1 MYAYVYIYMHKERI
15 HMDMYVNLID
25 LFMYII

>member
-15 HMDMYVNLID
+15 RNDMYVNLID
-25 LFMYII
+25 LFMYIL